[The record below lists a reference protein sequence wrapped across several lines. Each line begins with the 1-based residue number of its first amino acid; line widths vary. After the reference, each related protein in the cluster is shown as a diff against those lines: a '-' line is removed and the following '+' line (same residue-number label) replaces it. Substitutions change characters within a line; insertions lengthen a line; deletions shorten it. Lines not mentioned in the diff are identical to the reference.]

1 MKTKLLAIA
10 AVAALSGSV
19 FGRDP
24 VDWVNTE
31 IGTISH
37 MLVPC
42 FQTVQLPNAMLRVL
56 PPYRDFTDD
65 RVRAVFLQTP
75 DHRGPQVFAVH
86 PFSGKADRLGASWS
100 GTWDAPHSTP
110 YSYDVV
116 FDSERVKFSIVPARQ
131 SALASFEFRRGDEV
145 RAVVFTGRDAEVRLD
160 GAGYF
165 ASWKEG

>member
-1 MKTKLLAIA
+1 MKKFMLAFA
-10 AVAALSGSV
+10 GVAALSGSV

-86 PFSGKADRLGASWS
+86 PFSGKADRLGVSWS

-110 YSYDVV
+110 YSYDVKYV
-116 FDSERVKFSIVPARQ
+116 AAATIGGRP
-131 SALASFEFRRGDEV
+131 LAGTAIAHSSVTSGETLRLEM
-145 RAVVFTGRDAEVRLD
+145 TAE
-160 GAGYF
+160 
-165 ASWKEG
+165 